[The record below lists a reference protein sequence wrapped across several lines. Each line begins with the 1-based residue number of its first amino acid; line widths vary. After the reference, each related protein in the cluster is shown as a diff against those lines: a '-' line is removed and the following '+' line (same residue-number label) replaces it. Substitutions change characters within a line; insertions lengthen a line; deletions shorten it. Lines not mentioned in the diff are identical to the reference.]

1 VVCRIVG
8 DVIQANRDDVVE
20 ARKYSVHLITTYGTR
35 LSGDHGDDRSM
46 DWVLARAICTGGL
59 PMSQSDLTIPLS
71 ALVHD
76 FNTGAGAQSAIAPQL
91 RVKGLHPGKTN
102 SARITS
108 FLISV
113 FPPAPAA

>member
-1 VVCRIVG
+1 
-8 DVIQANRDDVVE
+8 
-20 ARKYSVHLITTYGTR
+20 
-35 LSGDHGDDRSM
+35 M